1 MVLQKVLLMPK
12 TLSDIQIKNINA
24 TGDFRIAPS
33 LYLHVEKL
41 SSSKVG
47 LQKKFRLRH
56 TIDGKR
62 KWIYV
67 GTYPAM
73 TPKQAR
79 A

>member
-1 MVLQKVLLMPK
+1 MPK

-47 LQKKFRLRH
+47 LQKKFRL
-56 TIDGKR
+56 DGELMV
-62 KWIYV
+62 I
-67 GTYPAM
+67 
-73 TPKQAR
+73 
-79 A
+79 